1 MSSDDGAS
9 LEPVDAPAEPT
20 RPARTRR
27 GRRPSAVP
35 REVIMGLDAT
45 ERKVSFI
52 GAFVAFALAGLF
64 VPHLVKN
71 TYLTDTAN
79 PTKGHACTAPF
90 HWDAAKSLCVHVR
103 LTHPSYWV
111 PQFALILLVGVSIG
125 LSAWWKKRVGV
136 AFSGFLIGLALG
148 TVGLPFLLLGG
159 WLLVRA
165 LRLQRYGDPSF
176 FGSSRKAREAAD
188 ARRAVRGS
196 TRPERPER
204 AAATRSRRRAAPE
217 PAARTAPTPSKR
229 YTPKKPVR
237 KR

>member
-1 MSSDDGAS
+1 
-9 LEPVDAPAEPT
+9 
-20 RPARTRR
+20 
-27 GRRPSAVP
+27 VP

-45 ERKVSFI
+45 ERRVSFI
-52 GAFVAFALAGLF
+52 GSFVAFALAGLF
-64 VPHLVKN
+64 VPHLLKN
-71 TYLTDTAN
+71 TYVTDTAK
-79 PTKGHACTAPF
+79 PTTGHSCAAPY
-90 HWDAAKSLCVHVR
+90 HWDAAKATCIHLR

-111 PQFALILLVGVSIG
+111 PQFALILLVGVAIA

-176 FGSSRKAREAAD
+176 FGSSRRAREAAD
-188 ARRAVRGS
+188 ARRSA
-196 TRPERPER
+196 R
-204 AAATRSRRRAAPE
+204 AAATGSPAPAARSRRRAAPE
-217 PAARTAPTPSKR
+217 PSARQVPTPSKR